1 MSARQSGRYLLD
13 ILQGDEYYKS
23 GPECNLEFDQT
34 IRKSHQYKDNINE
47 RRIQFLEVIRCNDNT
62 NSNFP
67 ANPIRSPIVA
77 NPTIRTYTRKT
88 PRNPYFKE
96 PMNKTVTITAT
107 SSSPSTIQQKNY
119 LKFVPPN
126 VNTLVA
132 ARSMLANIP
141 RFKKLCGNFDDT
153 YQGNRMTPSN
163 ILKNGFKDHIFFGLP
178 RHGSMHLPPNEKNT
192 EKTTDD
198 KNGKILPEE
207 ADRRLR
213 NRFLSLLFFP
223 AIMSI
228 TKPNERSNMF
238 DLDEEEGVVAADD
251 PLDTNVLIEENK
263 LRVANTP
270 IIKVIPKRRQ

>member
-1 MSARQSGRYLLD
+1 
-13 ILQGDEYYKS
+13 
-23 GPECNLEFDQT
+23 
-34 IRKSHQYKDNINE
+34 
-47 RRIQFLEVIRCNDNT
+47 
-62 NSNFP
+62 
-67 ANPIRSPIVA
+67 
-77 NPTIRTYTRKT
+77 
-88 PRNPYFKE
+88 
-96 PMNKTVTITAT
+96 MNKPVTTVT
-107 SSSPSTIQQKNY
+107 SSSTSTIQQKNY

-153 YQGNRMTPSN
+153 YQGNRMMTPSN
-163 ILKNGFKDHIFFGLP
+163 ILKNGFKDHVFFGLP
-178 RHGSMHLPPNEKNT
+178 RHGSMHQPNEKDS
-192 EKTTDD
+192 KTID

-238 DLDEEEGVVAADD
+238 DLDEEEGVVAAYD